1 MGESNYRRQLVNYF
15 KRNLSKSY
23 TSDSLKLALINQGY
37 SRTAVEGALEQ
48 AHKELAEEAPKF
60 KEKPK
65 IKYEIIDE
73 DDKPITIQKSFWKR
87 IFRL

>member
-1 MGESNYRRQLVNYF
+1 MGESNYKRQLVNYF
-15 KRNLSKSY
+15 KKNLSKNY
-23 TSDSLKLALINQGY
+23 TSDSLRLALVSQGY
-37 SRTAVEGALEQ
+37 SRTAIEKALEQ

-73 DDKPITIQKSFWKR
+73 DNKPVTIQKSFWKR
-87 IFRL
+87 IFGL